1 MNKLEEAI
9 EIIKTED
16 KELLE
21 RLRIMPVPQGTIST
35 SNGPVTPEEPV
46 VEAVVEEVKKTTKKK
61 AEDAAVQE

>member
-21 RLRIMPVPQGTIST
+21 RLRIVPVPQGVITT
-35 SNGPVTPEEPV
+35 SAIWETPQPGAQP
-46 VEAVVEEVKKTTKKK
+46 VEAKTTEEVKP
-61 AEDAAVQE
+61 QE

>member
-1 MNKLEEAI
+1 
-9 EIIKTED
+9 
-16 KELLE
+16 
-21 RLRIMPVPQGTIST
+21 MPVPQGTIST